1 MRRTTICRSKAS
13 VTFAVI
19 LLGTAATAQAQQ
31 TPPPSQQPAAQQPA
45 APLPAV
51 HVVQQG
57 ETLWSLAQ
65 QYFGDPL
72 LWPEIYRLNTDVVE
86 DPWWIFP
93 GEELRLSSAGAVA
106 AEPPPSAPTVIAVT
120 PEGDTTRR
128 APAAVAPQNPTA
140 PTIFATINRRQSVT
154 GAAIEVDARQSY
166 RAVRAGEYYGASF
179 LTEGQD
185 LGSGRLL
192 GNVQAS
198 NIRRLGTSSSAQLY
212 TEVAIQTRD
221 SLRTGD
227 LLIAVRRA
235 GELRGYG
242 EVVKPTGLLRVTTV
256 GDNQRAA
263 ARVVALYG
271 AVSDGQEVLKI
282 PPYDSRMGARP
293 VAVTDGVTGEVI
305 GLANPGDLVH
315 VQSSV
320 FLNRGAEEGV
330 RLGDTFQLLGT
341 DRTRAEFSDQPLVQ
355 AEAVVINVRP
365 HTATAIIVS
374 LRRPDVRSGSTARQV
389 RRMPT

>member
-1 MRRTTICRSKAS
+1 MTICRSKAS
-13 VTFAVI
+13 VTFALI
-19 LLGTAATAQAQQ
+19 LLGTAATAPAQQ
-31 TPPPSQQPAAQQPA
+31 TPPPSQQPATPA

-57 ETLWSLAQ
+57 ETLWGLAQ

-93 GEELRLSSAGAVA
+93 GEELRLQSLAAVA
-106 AEPPPSAPTVIAVT
+106 AEPTPAAPTVIAVT

-128 APAAVAPQNPTA
+128 APAAAPPQNPTA

-154 GAAIEVDARQSY
+154 GAAIEVDASQSY
-166 RAVRAGEYYGASF
+166 RAVRAGEYYAASF
-179 LTEGQD
+179 LTEGLD
-185 LGSGRLL
+185 IGSGRLL
-192 GNVQAS
+192 GNVQSS
-198 NIRRLGTSSSAQLY
+198 NIRRLGTSTSAQLY
-212 TEVAIQTRD
+212 TEVAIQTND
-221 SLRTGD
+221 SLRAGD

-242 EVVKPTGLLRVTTV
+242 EVVKPTGLLRVTAM
-256 GDNQRAA
+256 GDNQRGA

-271 AVSDGQEVLKI
+271 AVSDGQEVLRI
-282 PPYDSRMGARP
+282 APYDSRMGGRP
-293 VAVTDGVTGEVI
+293 VAVSDGVTGEVI
-305 GLANPGDLVH
+305 GLVNPTDI
-315 VQSSV
+315 VQMQAGV
-320 FLNRGAEEGV
+320 FLNRGAAEGV

-341 DRTRAEFSDQPLVQ
+341 DRTRTEFSNQLMLQ
-355 AEAVVINVRP
+355 AEAVVVNVRP
-365 HTATAIIVS
+365 HTATAIIVN
-374 LRRPDVRSGSTARQV
+374 LQRPDVRPGSTARQV

>member
-13 VTFAVI
+13 VTFALI
-19 LLGTAATAQAQQ
+19 LLGIAAPAPAQQ
-31 TPPPSQQPAAQQPA
+31 TPPPSQQPATPA

-93 GEELRLSSAGAVA
+93 GEELRLSSQGAVA
-106 AEPPPSAPTVIAVT
+106 AEPAPAAPTVIAVT

-128 APAAVAPQNPTA
+128 APAPVAPQNPTA
-140 PTIFATINRRQSVT
+140 PTIFATMNRRQSVT
-154 GAAIEVDARQSY
+154 GAAIEVDVSQSY
-166 RAVRAGEYYGASF
+166 RAVRAGEYYAASF

-185 LGSGRLL
+185 LATGRLL

-221 SLRTGD
+221 SLQAGD
-227 LLIAVRRA
+227 LLIAVRRT

-242 EVVKPTGLLRVTTV
+242 EVVKPTGLLRVMTV

-271 AVSDGQEVLKI
+271 AINDGQEILRI
-282 PPYDSRMGARP
+282 PPYDSRMAGRP

-305 GLANPGDLVH
+305 GLASPGDLVQL
-315 VQSSV
+315 QSSV
-320 FLNRGAEEGV
+320 FLNRGTEEGV
-330 RLGDTFQLLGT
+330 RLGDTFQLLGA
-341 DRTRAEFSDQPLVQ
+341 DRTRTEFSDQPQVQ
-355 AEAVVINVRP
+355 AEAVVVNVRS

-374 LRRPDVRSGSTARQV
+374 LRRPDVRPGSTARQV